1 MSGFPTRLSLAWSSS
16 YLSRDL
22 RTPPLEEDCTYL
34 AILSRPILEKEL
46 TNLARYAWRA
56 SSALSLGATGR
67 WEAIWSGQ
75 HRAEKK

>member
-1 MSGFPTRLSLAWSSS
+1 MSGFPTRLLLAGSSS
-16 YLSRDL
+16 YFSRDL
-22 RTPPLEEDCTYL
+22 RTPPLEEVCTYL
-34 AILSRPILEKEL
+34 ANLSRSVLEKEL

-56 SSALSLGATGR
+56 SSALSLGAAGF